1 VLCIAHSSK
10 IQIDPKGR
18 VHTFCSAV
26 PGEWHMMGVMLAS
39 GLSLKW
45 FRDNFCSE
53 EIEKA
58 KNENADP
65 YVIMDCEAAA
75 IRPGCDRLL
84 YLPYLMGERTP
95 HLNPDCR
102 GVFFG
107 LSAMHTRAHL
117 LRAVMESVSFS
128 LLDSALILRE
138 MGVKISEMM
147 ACGGGGTSSLWRKMM
162 SDMFGC
168 EVVTIA
174 SKEGPALGVPIL
186 AGVAAGVF
194 TSVQEACQAII
205 KRDKLQKPD
214 PKLTGFYSGYH
225 KLYAEI
231 YKSLKVDFTQLSELN

>member
-1 VLCIAHSSK
+1 
-10 IQIDPKGR
+10 
-18 VHTFCSAV
+18 
-26 PGEWHMMGVMLAS
+26 MMGVMLAS

-84 YLPYLMGERTP
+84 YLPYLMGECTP

-162 SDMFGC
+162 SDMFG
-168 EVVTIA
+168 
-174 SKEGPALGVPIL
+174 
-186 AGVAAGVF
+186 
-194 TSVQEACQAII
+194 
-205 KRDKLQKPD
+205 
-214 PKLTGFYSGYH
+214 
-225 KLYAEI
+225 
-231 YKSLKVDFTQLSELN
+231 